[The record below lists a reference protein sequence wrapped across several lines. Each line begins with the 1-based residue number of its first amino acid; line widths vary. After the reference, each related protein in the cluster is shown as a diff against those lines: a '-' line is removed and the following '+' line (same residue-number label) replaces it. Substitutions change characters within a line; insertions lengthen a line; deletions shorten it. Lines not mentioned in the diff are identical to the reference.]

1 MRLAY
6 NPFVRCFL
14 SATVLCAVLTASG
27 QAQTANPGSDLQA
40 ILSFETEHNQT
51 SPSGWGGG
59 PAGTIFVD
67 GDIVHSG
74 RWSARFERTATS
86 PKAYSVLT
94 KMIPIDFAGT
104 TIEWRGFL
112 RSEDVSGFMAL
123 WMREDGDTPGLA
135 FDNMQQRQVKGTH
148 DWAEYSITLPVHREA
163 KQLYFGVL
171 APEQE
176 RCGRTTCSC
185 WWTESPHGKRP
196 AGTTEDVIDL
206 DHEFDA
212 GSGIVLSEL
221 TGRRSRT
228 W

>member
-1 MRLAY
+1 MVLLLWPLIGAPRLPDGLVMRWAY

-14 SATVLCAVLTASG
+14 SATVLCAVLTVSG

-74 RWSARFERTATS
+74 KSSARFERTATS
-86 PKAYSVLT
+86 PEAYSVLT

-112 RSEDVSGFMAL
+112 RSEDISGFMAL
-123 WMREDGDTPGLA
+123 WMREDGRESKPRVRRYA
-135 FDNMQQRQVKGTH
+135 AASNQRHERLGG
-148 DWAEYSITLPVHREA
+148 ASITLPVHRDA
-163 KQLYFGVL
+163 KQLVF
-171 APEQE
+171 E
-176 RCGRTTCSC
+176 
-185 WWTESPHGKRP
+185 
-196 AGTTEDVIDL
+196 
-206 DHEFDA
+206 
-212 GSGIVLSEL
+212 
-221 TGRRSRT
+221 
-228 W
+228 